1 MNIYENFM
9 VPISLEMSRDNTTI
23 AEVSCL
29 PVADKRKPDH
39 ADEEHVE
46 IGNGGYESL
55 NIAED
60 WDS

>member
-1 MNIYENFM
+1 M